1 MSVGTKTCSRCGGDS
16 DGLHSYC
23 RDCRAAYARENR
35 VKNPGQSYAAFKR
48 WKTRNPE
55 KWQRIRRNSVLKR
68 EFGITLHD
76 FERML
81 EAQDFKCAICYGELV
96 PWPHLD
102 HDHSTGVVR
111 EILCGPCN
119 LGIGHVKDDPDIAD
133 AMAAYLRRHSIKE

>member
-1 MSVGTKTCSRCGGDS
+1 M
-16 DGLHSYC
+16 DGAHKSYC
-23 RDCRAAYARENR
+23 KACHARYTREKYQNEPGNAASR
-35 VKNPGQSYAAFKR
+35 YAATQR
-48 WKTRNPE
+48 WKERNPE

-81 EAQDFKCAICYGELV
+81 EAQDFKCAICHGELV

-102 HDHSTGVVR
+102 HNHETGAVR
-111 EILCGPCN
+111 EILCGSCN
-119 LGIGHVKDDPDIAD
+119 LGIGHVRDDPVIAD